1 MRFLGKYFLESPT
14 VARVA
19 PFVVFVLLTA
29 AQGQLGEASRYWF
42 YLAKTLVGIWL
53 IWEMRPYVTELR
65 WAFSWEAVVVGV
77 AVFALWVGITGD
89 WSTQNTLWVK
99 LGWSKAPAV
108 ASKLWNPLAQFS
120 DNAALAWLFITV
132 RILGSTF
139 VVPPLEEAFYRSF
152 LYRYI
157 AKVDFMSVPLNQ
169 FLPKPF
175 LATALVF
182 GLSHNEWIAGILC
195 GMAYQWLVLRK
206 NRLGDAM
213 TAHAITNFL
222 LGVWV
227 VWRGAWNF
235 W

>member
-1 MRFLGKYFLESPT
+1 MAS
-14 VARVA
+14 RVA
-19 PFVVFVLLTA
+19 PFIIFVLLTA
-29 AQGQLGEASRYWF
+29 CQGRLGEASRYWF
-42 YLAKTLVGIWL
+42 YLAKTLVGVWL
-53 IWEMRPYVTELR
+53 IWEMRPYVMEMR
-65 WAFSWEAVVVGV
+65 WAVSWEAVVVGIG
-77 AVFALWVGITGD
+77 VFALWVGISGSWT
-89 WSTQNTLWVK
+89 TQDTVWVK
-99 LGWSKAPAV
+99 LGLSHAPAGAV
-108 ASKLWNPLAQFS
+108 KQWNPLAQFS
-120 DNAALAWLFITV
+120 ERPLLAWLFIVT

-157 AKVDFMSVPLNQ
+157 VKPDFMSVPLNW
-169 FLPKPF
+169 FAPLPF
-175 LATALVF
+175 VATALVF

-195 GMAYQWLVLRK
+195 GAAYQWLVIRK

-222 LGVWV
+222 LGCWV